1 MPLYQGKDEFP
12 FVDTGGN
19 GIATVKAKRTWD
31 VAGDYLLTDSQ
42 TGEDLV
48 VLDNDFSLGRD
59 SWRIRDADDGSLL
72 AEIDSRGALLIL
84 DRKLLP
90 FGQWIAHEYG
100 IADPEGDPV
109 GTIASGFAI
118 FD

>member
-1 MPLYQGKDEFP
+1 MTPLVTSCSVPLYQGKNEFP

-48 VLDNDFSLGRD
+48 VLDNDFSLDRD
-59 SWRIRDADDGSLL
+59 SWRIRDADDGPC
-72 AEIDSRGALLIL
+72 SR
-84 DRKLLP
+84 RSTRVERSSS
-90 FGQWIAHEYG
+90 WIESFCRS
-100 IADPEGDPV
+100 
-109 GTIASGFAI
+109 ASGSPTSTG
-118 FD
+118 